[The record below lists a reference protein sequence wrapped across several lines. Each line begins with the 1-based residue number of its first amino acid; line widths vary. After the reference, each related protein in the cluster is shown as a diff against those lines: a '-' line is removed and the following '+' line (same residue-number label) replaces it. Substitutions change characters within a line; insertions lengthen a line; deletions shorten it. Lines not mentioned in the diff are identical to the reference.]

1 VTAPQAFDESEI
13 RDAERRMVEALQSPD
28 RLAWVAEYTEDAVF
42 DAGEPV
48 RGREALL
55 AMAAGMSPLRDV
67 TITALH
73 TEASGD
79 RAAVWCEATWTSGPD
94 DEPHHVQ
101 VRGILVWRREPDGV
115 WRVALE
121 HLA

>member
-1 VTAPQAFDESEI
+1 METPAFDESEI
-13 RDAERRMVEALQSPD
+13 RAAERRMEAALMSSD
-28 RLAWVAEYTEDAVF
+28 RLAWVEEYTDDAVF

-55 AMAAGMSPLRDV
+55 AMAAGMSRLRDV
-67 TITALH
+67 SITALH
-73 TEASGD
+73 TEGSGD

-94 DEPHHVQ
+94 DEPRHVH

-115 WRVALE
+115 WRVVLE
-121 HLA
+121 HVS